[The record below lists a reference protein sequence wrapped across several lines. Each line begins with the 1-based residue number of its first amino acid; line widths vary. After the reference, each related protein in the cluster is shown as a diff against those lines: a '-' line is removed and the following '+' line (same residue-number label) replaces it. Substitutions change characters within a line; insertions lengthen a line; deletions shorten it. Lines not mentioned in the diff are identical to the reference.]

1 MLAAVVASVDDYE
14 FDIEEA
20 LAKQL
25 GARPMPFTGMDSK
38 RRL

>member
-1 MLAAVVASVDDYE
+1 MLTAVVASVDDYE

-38 RRL
+38 HHL